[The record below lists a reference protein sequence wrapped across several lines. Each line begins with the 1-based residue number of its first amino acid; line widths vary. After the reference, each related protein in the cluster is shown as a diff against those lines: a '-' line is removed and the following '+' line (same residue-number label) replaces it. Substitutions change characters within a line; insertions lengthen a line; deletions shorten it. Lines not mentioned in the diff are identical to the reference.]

1 MWLFYCHTRYFG
13 SVHCFCG
20 LKILILNGSG
30 LQIQTSGTAPNIC
43 WVGWVGTNI
52 RGVGRTTRRIPNICH
67 DGKHKLFCE
76 AIARS
81 GFSVLSISYKL
92 EIWDPPRWISLKIFQ
107 NKFLIISKRCRTY
120 FNFFLK

>member
-13 SVHCFCG
+13 SVHYCFG

-52 RGVGRTTRRIPNICH
+52 RGVGRRMLSNIGVYLQFIWV
-67 DGKHKLFCE
+67 DVAEETFLF
-76 AIARS
+76 I
-81 GFSVLSISYKL
+81 LL
-92 EIWDPPRWISLKIFQ
+92 EKKVYICKVR
-107 NKFLIISKRCRTY
+107 
-120 FNFFLK
+120 